1 MLLNEFLNIK
11 YPIIQGAMANIA
23 TAEFAAQVS
32 NSGALGIIATGAMS
46 LKQAEEAIIRCKQ
59 LTDKPFGVN
68 VMMMHPQTKELM
80 EMIARQHVAVVT
92 TGAGNPGIYM
102 KLLKESG
109 TKVIPVVA
117 SVALARR
124 LEQSGAD
131 ALIVE
136 GCEAGGHV
144 SEQTT
149 MSLLPQVIDAVSIPV
164 IAAGGIGDGRGMYAA
179 LSLGAIGVQIGTCLL
194 ASEECPIHENY
205 KKAVLKAKD
214 TDTVVTGRS
223 LNSPVRILKNSM
235 SRQYIKLEKEAANR
249 EELEKLTLGALRRA
263 VFVGDVQTGSVM
275 MGQIAGLI
283 KEIRPLQV
291 IIEEMVSTCKQRHYI
306 MIETMKE
313 LS

>member
-144 SEQTT
+144 S
-149 MSLLPQVIDAVSIPV
+149 
-164 IAAGGIGDGRGMYAA
+164 
-179 LSLGAIGVQIGTCLL
+179 
-194 ASEECPIHENY
+194 
-205 KKAVLKAKD
+205 
-214 TDTVVTGRS
+214 
-223 LNSPVRILKNSM
+223 
-235 SRQYIKLEKEAANR
+235 
-249 EELEKLTLGALRRA
+249 
-263 VFVGDVQTGSVM
+263 
-275 MGQIAGLI
+275 
-283 KEIRPLQV
+283 
-291 IIEEMVSTCKQRHYI
+291 
-306 MIETMKE
+306 
-313 LS
+313 